1 MKKGMLFLILG
12 VIIMAGCNTK
22 KGDSVAS
29 EPQTPTQNV
38 TQKET
43 GKMDVKPDEEVAVIT
58 TKFGDIVLALY
69 ADDAPK
75 HVENFKKL
83 AREGFYNGCTFHR
96 IIPGFMIQGGDPNS
110 KDEDR
115 TNDGLGGSGYT
126 IPAEIKRGHMR
137 GALAAARMGD
147 QVNPKRESSGSQFY
161 ICVGDARHLNGAY
174 TVFGETIEGFDVID
188 KIVSQPRDPRD
199 NPMERIEMTVQI
211 RKWSDVKGT
220 K

>member
-1 MKKGMLFLILG
+1 MKKRILFLALG
-12 VIIMAGCNTK
+12 VMVLVGCSSK
-22 KGDSVAS
+22 KTDSAAS

-43 GKMDVKPDEEVAVIT
+43 GTMDIKPDDEVAVIT
-58 TKFGDIVLALY
+58 TKFGDIVLAFY
-69 ADDAPK
+69 TEDAPK
-75 HVENFKKL
+75 HVANFKKL

-110 KDEDR
+110 KDDDR
-115 TNDGLGGSGYT
+115 SNDGMGGPGYT
-126 IPAEIKRGHMR
+126 IPAEIKRLHKR

-161 ICVGDARHLNGAY
+161 ICVGDAQHLNGAY
-174 TVFGETIEGFDVID
+174 TVYGETIEGFDVID
-188 KIVSQPRDPRD
+188 KIVSQPRDQRD
-199 NPMERIEMTVQI
+199 NPLEKIEMTVQI

-220 K
+220 E